1 MRSLGRRF
9 REFEETGAHNAQ
21 KHGAQREY
29 HHQKTGGVM
38 GPCPRHVAAFKTIKP
53 AHQKKGKACKKSA
66 QPVHKAHGAGIGA
79 LTPQPVLPGILI
91 HNAGAHQIHG
101 GDGAG
106 VAEAEQAG
114 SGERRHK

>member
-1 MRSLGRRF
+1 MR
-9 REFEETGAHNAQ
+9 
-21 KHGAQREY
+21 
-29 HHQKTGGVM
+29 
-38 GPCPRHVAAFKTIKP
+38 PCPWHVAAFKTIKP

-79 LTPQPVLPGILI
+79 LTPQPVLPSILI

-114 SGERRHK
+114 SGERRHKTGHKIERDKRQRKRDERRTPYGH